1 MMWDDLERL
10 AWLMGAFEG
19 FCGRFIG
26 LAWKWSMEGLSWAC
40 GECLGGDRGWNE
52 GSLSGEG
59 VAVVMPFIL
68 GRFVLF
74 ILAYSSK

>member
-1 MMWDDLERL
+1 MIWSDWRGSWARL
-10 AWLMGAFEG
+10 RASVGVLLDWRGN
-19 FCGRFIG
+19 
-26 LAWKWSMEGLSWAC
+26 WSMEGLSWAC